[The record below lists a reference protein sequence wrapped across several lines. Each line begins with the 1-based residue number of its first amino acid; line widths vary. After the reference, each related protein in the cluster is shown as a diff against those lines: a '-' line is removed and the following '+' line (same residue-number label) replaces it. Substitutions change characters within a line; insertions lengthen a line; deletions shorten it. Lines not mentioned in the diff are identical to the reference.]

1 MIPTEKMKK
10 GTSSGTTWREDC
22 LKPAKLVMFDLDG
35 TLAESKAPLDGEMA
49 GLLCQLLEKTKVAV
63 ISGASFVQFQSQ
75 FLNFLHCD
83 GSEKSGEKSALTN
96 LLILPT
102 VGASFYRYEAGGKS
116 DDESGHTKGQWK
128 LVYEKKL
135 TPEEEK
141 LIEDDLKQ
149 AVTVAASH
157 AVVVPEKVYGERVEN
172 RGTQVTFSALG
183 QQAPLAEKAAW
194 DPDHAKREEIVRDL
208 TPLLPDFEIEI
219 GGMTSIDITKKGMN
233 KEHGIIAAIEYLD
246 ISKDDVL
253 YVGDSLFPGGNDYGA
268 VTAGVRTVAVKDI
281 AETKKLIREYLSQ
294 TEK

>member
-1 MIPTEKMKK
+1 MIPAEKIEK
-10 GTSSGTTWREDC
+10 GTSGDTTGHEEWH
-22 LKPAKLVMFDLDG
+22 KPTKLVMFDLDG
-35 TLAESKAPLDGEMA
+35 TLAESKAPLSAEMA
-49 GLLCQLLEKTKVAV
+49 GLLCQLMTKTKVAV
-63 ISGASFVQFQSQ
+63 ISGASFAQFQSQ
-75 FLNFLHCD
+75 FLDFLHCND
-83 GSEKSGEKSALTN
+83 EGRLTN

-233 KEHGIIAAIEYLD
+233 KEHGIIAAIEYLG
-246 ISKDDVL
+246 ISKDNVL

-281 AETKKLIREYLSQ
+281 AETKKFIREYLSQ